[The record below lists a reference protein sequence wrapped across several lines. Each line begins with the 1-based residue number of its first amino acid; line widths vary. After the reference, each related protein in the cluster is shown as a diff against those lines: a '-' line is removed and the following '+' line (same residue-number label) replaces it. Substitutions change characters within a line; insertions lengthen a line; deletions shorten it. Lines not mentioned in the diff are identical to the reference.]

1 MLLKTF
7 EEEDEFLD
15 MVGLSR
21 SHAYFKIRFHD
32 FLLEF
37 TLLRNS
43 NLAPS

>member
-1 MLLKTF
+1 MLLKKF
-7 EEEDEFLD
+7 KEEDEYLD

-21 SHAYFKIRFHD
+21 SHAYSKIRFHD
-32 FLLEF
+32 FLLDF